1 MYYYGAGR
9 SDLSIPLFVK
19 AVRVRPDVFEAVLRL
34 GIAEHDQGQLSE
46 ALRHLEQAIAIDP
59 DNAEAHAVLGA
70 IHTDRNDC
78 SAAIAAFLQAL
89 SLQPHSAEFN
99 TKLGLLYV
107 VSAKPELAVAHFRKA
122 ILHHPLCGE
131 AFYGIASLPST
142 TGSVNDTEQME
153 QALRSP
159 EISDHDKVLV
169 GLALAKTNEK
179 LAKYDQAFEFVSEA
193 NRLQHESSGY
203 SYEQQSAFFDRH
215 MQALNSD
222 FIRHCKDCQISD
234 STPILVL
241 GMPRS
246 GTSLVEQILA
256 SHPKVHGAGEV
267 EYIRFLIDDVQKMT
281 GKPFPQDI
289 GTIAPH
295 KLRESGLDYVKRL
308 KGNAGSA
315 QRVVDKLP
323 HNFLRVGLFMA
334 IMPNAKIILCDR
346 DALDNCM
353 SIYQHYFSAYH
364 GYASDLTALGEY
376 YKLYEN
382 LMSFWMKQ
390 IPNHIYRINYEQ
402 LVSNADDEIRQLL
415 DYCEL
420 PFHADCLSF
429 YKTQRMVVSP
439 SALQVRGPMTS
450 KSVGRAARYEGHLQE
465 LKGALAREGST
476 T

>member
-1 MYYYGAGR
+1 LYYSAGR
-9 SDLSIPLFVK
+9 SDLSLPLFGK
-19 AVRVRPDVFEAVLRL
+19 AVQIRPDVFEAVLHL
-34 GIAEHDQGQLSE
+34 GIAEHDQGQLSD
-46 ALRHLEQAIAIDP
+46 ALAHLEQAVAIDTNNP
-59 DNAEAHAVLGA
+59 EAHSVLGA
-70 IHTDRNDC
+70 IHADRNDC
-78 SAAIAAFLQAL
+78 DAAIAAFHQAL
-89 SLQPHSAEFN
+89 SLQPDSAEFN
-99 TKLGLLYV
+99 TKLALLYV
-107 VSAKPELAVAHFRKA
+107 ANGAPEQAAVHFRKA
-122 ILHHPLCGE
+122 ILHNPLCGQ
-131 AFYGIASLPST
+131 AHYGIASLPST
-142 TGSVNDTEQME
+142 TGREDDTKQMI

-169 GLALAKTNEK
+169 GFALAKTHEK
-179 LAKYDQAFEFVSEA
+179 LADYDQAFEFLSEA
-193 NRLQHESSGY
+193 NRLQHESCEY
-203 SYEQQSAFFDRH
+203 SVEQQGAFFDRH
-215 MQALNSD
+215 SQALNSV
-222 FIRHCKDCQISD
+222 FIRHCEDGQISD

-256 SHPKVHGAGEV
+256 SHPMVHGAGEV
-267 EYIRFLIDDVQKMT
+267 EYTRFLIDDVQRMT

-289 GTIAPH
+289 GTIAPT
-295 KLRESGLDYVKRL
+295 KLRDLGLEYVKRL

-334 IMPNAKIILCDR
+334 IFPNAKIIICDR

-382 LMSFWMKQ
+382 LMSFWMKL
-390 IPNHIYRINYEQ
+390 IPNHIYEINYER

-439 SALQVRGPMTS
+439 SALQVRGPMTG
-450 KSVGRAARYEGHLQE
+450 KSVGRAARYGGHLQE
-465 LKGALAREGST
+465 LKDALVREGST